1 MREEVIAVNEKEL
14 EKLIAKYQQLADAA
28 EQAYQETGV
37 QRYYTTHCTNQDLAD
52 ALRMALSAKEEHETL
67 HDMKM
72 MLSNFASRGAAAT
85 SPFRSGDEQVKLAL
99 ALAREIAEYGQRN
112 GLI

>member
-1 MREEVIAVNEKEL
+1 MAVDEKEL
-14 EKLIAKYQQLADAA
+14 EKLIDQYQKRADTA
-28 EQAYQETGV
+28 EQAYQETGM
-37 QRYYTTHCTNQDLAD
+37 QRYYTTHWTNQNLAD
-52 ALRMALSAKEEHETL
+52 ALRIALSAKEEHETL

-85 SPFRSGDEQVKLAL
+85 SPLRSGDEQVKLAL
-99 ALAREIAEYGQRN
+99 TLARELAEYGQRN

>member
-14 EKLIAKYQQLADAA
+14 EKLIAKYQQRADAA

-37 QRYYTTHCTNQDLAD
+37 QRYYTTHWTNQNLAD
-52 ALRMALSAKEEHETL
+52 ALRIALSAKEEHETL

>member
-1 MREEVIAVNEKEL
+1 MVSEKEL
-14 EKLIAKYQQLADAA
+14 EKMIAKYQQRADAA
-28 EQAYQETGV
+28 EQAHQETGM
-37 QRYYTTHCTNQDLAD
+37 QRYYTTYCTNQDLAD
-52 ALRMALSAKEEHETL
+52 ALRIALSAKEEHETL

-85 SPFRSGDEQVKLAL
+85 NPFRSGDEQVKLAL
-99 ALAREIAEYGQRN
+99 VLAKELAEYGRRN